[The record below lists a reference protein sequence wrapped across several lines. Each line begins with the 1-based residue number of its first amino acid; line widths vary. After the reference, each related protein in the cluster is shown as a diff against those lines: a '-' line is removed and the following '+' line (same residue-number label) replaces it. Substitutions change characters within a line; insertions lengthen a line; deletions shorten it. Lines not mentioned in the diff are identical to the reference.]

1 MNECGRGCPYTIE
14 ESRSY
19 INQALQLNF
28 PPLKERELPLSPWLH
43 SHGSLH
49 KPLWQSFIPQLTCW
63 KASEYPNDQSRPF
76 V

>member
-1 MNECGRGCPYTIE
+1 MNVVGVVHTLSGTVV
-14 ESRSY
+14 
-19 INQALQLNF
+19 LQLNF